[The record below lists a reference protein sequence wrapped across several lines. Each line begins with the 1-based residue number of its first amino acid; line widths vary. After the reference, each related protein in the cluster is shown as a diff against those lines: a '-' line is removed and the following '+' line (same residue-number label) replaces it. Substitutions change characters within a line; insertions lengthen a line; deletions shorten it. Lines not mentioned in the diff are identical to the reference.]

1 MRGRWPLAP
10 IAGAGVCG
18 LGCGLAD
25 MAGTADGLEVVE
37 VVAAAQRCRDDVI
50 GDVGSVVPHRRR
62 AGSAA
67 GETPRINASFT

>member
-1 MRGRWPLAP
+1 MVGRVDVF
-10 IAGAGVCG
+10 GMTVCG

-25 MAGTADGLEVVE
+25 MAGTAAGLEVVE
-37 VVAAAQRCRDDVI
+37 VVVAAQRCRVDVI